1 MNTLL
6 SPFQEFWKKGD
17 KLLLL
22 LCLLASVY
30 GVALI
35 FSATRYNGNNRA
47 VITQCVAILLGAVI
61 YILCTFIDFQL
72 FVEKNGA
79 AGNMLIWIDEPR
91 QVILSLQGF
100 LSPQDMLHIAQS
112 VKLSDSTN

>member
-35 FSATRYNGNNRA
+35 FSTHDPQLARDYADEILKLEGGTLHA
-47 VITQCVAILLGAVI
+47 VAESRV
-61 YILCTFIDFQL
+61 
-72 FVEKNGA
+72 
-79 AGNMLIWIDEPR
+79 
-91 QVILSLQGF
+91 
-100 LSPQDMLHIAQS
+100 
-112 VKLSDSTN
+112 